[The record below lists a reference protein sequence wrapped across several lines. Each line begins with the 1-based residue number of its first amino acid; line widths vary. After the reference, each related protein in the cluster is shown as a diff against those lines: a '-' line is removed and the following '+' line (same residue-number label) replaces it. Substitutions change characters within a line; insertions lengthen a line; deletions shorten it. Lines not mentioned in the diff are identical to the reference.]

1 MAAGGMRTLREHGR
15 HVPDD
20 VSVVGYDDV
29 FLAQYL
35 TPTLTTIRQPLVDMG
50 RAAAHLLL
58 ARLGHEGG
66 EVVHRFDPELIVR
79 QSVARNARR
88 TDPGD
93 PLG

>member
-1 MAAGGMRTLREHGR
+1 
-15 HVPDD
+15 
-20 VSVVGYDDV
+20 
-29 FLAQYL
+29 
-35 TPTLTTIRQPLVDMG
+35 MG